1 MPLGLLVIL
10 GDINA
15 DLLTP
20 HASAPKLLRKS
31 LKLAGLSV
39 PTIKP
44 TRVSATTSTCLDLIG
59 IPNELECIDYSV
71 LINGTSDHY
80 PIQAVLKA
88 CTDVKPCPVRKRSF
102 KRVNMAELSRKVSA
116 IALDPSNLCTADN
129 LLESWQHSIT
139 NILDEV
145 APIRSFSACHKSC
158 PWLTADVRGL
168 MLRRDATARKIA
180 TAGSTPALVADYRLL
195 KRKVKSRMRWSARE
209 HGSSLLV
216 ENNSSKAWKFLR
228 EVTFTTSKGERTS
241 MDLNILNEQLAKIV
255 QHPHDDKLEPLTTCT
270 NRDCFNL
277 SSLNE
282 VAVLRMLQTL
292 KTKTATG
299 PDGLSASLLKQLA
312 PSVVVNITR
321 IMNASITQCLFPNE
335 WKSQCC
341 GCL

>member
-1 MPLGLLVIL
+1 LNIPEYIIFRCDRNSKGGGVATFVKETWSPVDLREKYVADGLEATLVRITVQKPTKHIILVSIYRPPNLPITWFDKLNTLLLELMPLGLLVIL

-129 LLESWQHSIT
+129 LL
-139 NILDEV
+139 
-145 APIRSFSACHKSC
+145 
-158 PWLTADVRGL
+158 
-168 MLRRDATARKIA
+168 
-180 TAGSTPALVADYRLL
+180 
-195 KRKVKSRMRWSARE
+195 
-209 HGSSLLV
+209 
-216 ENNSSKAWKFLR
+216 
-228 EVTFTTSKGERTS
+228 
-241 MDLNILNEQLAKIV
+241 
-255 QHPHDDKLEPLTTCT
+255 
-270 NRDCFNL
+270 
-277 SSLNE
+277 
-282 VAVLRMLQTL
+282 
-292 KTKTATG
+292 
-299 PDGLSASLLKQLA
+299 
-312 PSVVVNITR
+312 
-321 IMNASITQCLFPNE
+321 
-335 WKSQCC
+335 
-341 GCL
+341 